1 LIINKADT
9 ASKEALDELL
19 ASVAEFNPRAVV
31 LQTASRISVEGGERI
46 KGKRVLVI
54 EDGPTVTHG
63 GMAYGAG
70 ALAARQCGA
79 AEIVDP
85 RPFAVGS
92 LKIVFE
98 NYPHLTQILPAEGYF
113 PEQLKDLEA
122 TIQRTPCDLVLVAT
136 PIDLSRLITIPQP
149 VLRVTYRIED
159 WGEPRLE
166 HLIED
171 FIRLRIKAG

>member
-1 LIINKADT
+1 
-9 ASKEALDELL
+9 
-19 ASVAEFNPRAVV
+19 
-31 LQTASRISVEGGERI
+31 
-46 KGKRVLVI
+46 
-54 EDGPTVTHG
+54 
-63 GMAYGAG
+63 
-70 ALAARQCGA
+70 
-79 AEIVDP
+79 
-85 RPFAVGS
+85 